1 VKFRRLGESELYVS
15 EISLGTWFSNESGI
29 GADQSRRCIAA
40 AFDAGINFFDTANVY
55 GLGASERLLAESFAG
70 HRRTSYMLAT
80 KAFFP
85 MSETD
90 RGLSKEQVVKQL
102 EGSLKRLKTDYI
114 DLYYCH
120 RFDPQV
126 PLEETM
132 GALTRAVE
140 VGRVRYLGFSEW
152 TASQV
157 EQAGQLSDD
166 RRLERFSASQPQYSM
181 LWRKPEAELF
191 AVCER
196 RGIGQVVFSPLAQG
210 ALTGK
215 YKPGTPPPPDSRAT
229 HDSMNMFMEA
239 KGRRFRSDDVL
250 AAVQNLAPIAADL
263 GITMGQLALAW
274 VLRRGEVA
282 SAIIGASRPEQV
294 AENAKASG
302 VILSAEILDRIDV
315 ALRPVA
321 VT

>member
-29 GADQSRRCIAA
+29 GGEQSRRCIAA

-55 GLGASERLLAESFAG
+55 GLGASERLLAESLAG

-90 RGLSKEQVVKQL
+90 RGMSKEQVVKQL

-126 PLEETM
+126 QLEETM

-157 EQAGQLSDD
+157 EQAGQLSDH
-166 RRLERFSASQPQYSM
+166 RRLKRFSASQPQYSM

-191 AVCER
+191 AACER

-215 YKPGTPPPPDSRAT
+215 YKPGAPPPPDSRAA
-229 HDSMNMFMEA
+229 HDSMNMFMEV

-294 AENAKASG
+294 AENAQASG